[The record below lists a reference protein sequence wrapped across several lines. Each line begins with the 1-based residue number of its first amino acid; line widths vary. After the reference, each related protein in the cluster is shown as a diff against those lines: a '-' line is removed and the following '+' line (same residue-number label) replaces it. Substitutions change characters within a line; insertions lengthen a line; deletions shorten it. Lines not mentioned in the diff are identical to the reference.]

1 MRYILV
7 GEAYEGWAR
16 LDTLAQAARPFA
28 GITTQS
34 LDMAMVFGENVL
46 DYGALYE
53 ARTLAEQTLDPSA
66 SDRVWSAFPIGTQ
79 QWLTFVQAPWW
90 RGASTVIHEAQFE
103 PAKRGV
109 VRDLE
114 VTILCQS
121 ADEYRAQLDF
131 PCYPS

>member
-16 LDTLAQAARPFA
+16 LDTLAQAAKPFA

-53 ARTLAEQTLDPSA
+53 ARTLAEQTLDPPRPIA
-66 SDRVWSAFPIGTQ
+66 SGRHFRRHAAMADVRPAPGGAGRRPLYTKRSLNRP
-79 QWLTFVQAPWW
+79 TFESCATSTLQSCVRAPM
-90 RGASTVIHEAQFE
+90 STARSSI
-103 PAKRGV
+103 
-109 VRDLE
+109 
-114 VTILCQS
+114 
-121 ADEYRAQLDF
+121 F
-131 PCYPS
+131 PCYPA